1 MRRIICRCPKLDH
14 RGKSIPL
21 TALYVDTALFSTLHK
36 VNWARLLG
44 HLIRHSE
51 IYSELVQWNVKEK
64 SRIHSPSEACMGDMG
79 IMIEQALVYA
89 GDRKYWQTQVENLQ
103 ASLGRKKTYVS
114 YRGKGWH
121 KVTSTALRD
130 TNLSDLQYAE
140 EGTTPF
146 VIDEGALH
154 IYSDASV
161 SSVIGKM
168 GLGMVEVHC
177 GKEVSSFAI
186 CKETLGCG
194 SPERAELYAALT
206 AIQRAPQD
214 RERIILHTDSWVV
227 WHFAN
232 VIRKKY
238 YLIGFEGLPN
248 SDIYLDLEHAFR
260 GLEARSVQLFVFKVK
275 GHCGNIYNEKC
286 DLIAKAALSR
296 NSSKKNLRAF
306 DVFDFVP
313 QLIITREGRSDMM
326 SLRRNFAISPARE
339 AVLYAN
345 KATTA

>member
-1 MRRIICRCPKLDH
+1 M
-14 RGKSIPL
+14 
-21 TALYVDTALFSTLHK
+21 
-36 VNWARLLG
+36 
-44 HLIRHSE
+44 
-51 IYSELVQWNVKEK
+51 
-64 SRIHSPSEACMGDMG
+64 
-79 IMIEQALVYA
+79 
-89 GDRKYWQTQVENLQ
+89 
-103 ASLGRKKTYVS
+103 
-114 YRGKGWH
+114 
-121 KVTSTALRD
+121 
-130 TNLSDLQYAE
+130 
-140 EGTTPF
+140 
-146 VIDEGALH
+146 
-154 IYSDASV
+154 
-161 SSVIGKM
+161 SSGFIGKM
-168 GLGMVEVHC
+168 GLGMVEVQC

-227 WHFAN
+227 WHFSN

-296 NSSKKNLRAF
+296 NSSKKKRKTSAA
-306 DVFDFVP
+306 
-313 QLIITREGRSDMM
+313 TSEGQNPDLLSEPGMPEVAKISNTSANCRRG
-326 SLRRNFAISPARE
+326 SLRDGNQ
-339 AVLYAN
+339 
-345 KATTA
+345 TAQAKRRPR